1 MKQKFLAL
9 VLVLVMT
16 AAMLI
21 GCGNG
26 KQGGSNEAGTTNEDG
41 KLELVLWSVYNDD
54 GVEMLYTLVDKFNET
69 SDKYHLTLEY
79 GGTQAQVRQKL
90 ATYDKQYYPSLFMCE
105 PASVYDYEYGG
116 YVKPLQDFLDADSDK
131 WADDIFDVAKAAYS
145 NKDGDMLGGIMG
157 ISTKGWFVNVDML
170 KEAGYTLED
179 ITSFEKVTEASQAAH
194 TKGLCKY
201 GYTPYEA
208 FEIQN
213 MLCYQGQPIFDNE
226 NGFKDIPTT
235 CLFGEGDTYTYM
247 KKLAEMY
254 ANMFKDGTCYYGA
267 GGAGGASMFIN
278 EQLLFWAGTNSYA
291 FNIKDVNL
299 PFEWAFV
306 PLVGVDDNAAYKGC
320 AMPEGTGLFITNT
333 GDEAEMQGAYELIKF
348 FAQTENQLE
357 WCTYRGYVPY
367 TNEAA
372 TSEEWTTFATEK
384 FPSAV
389 TLLEKIKETPAELRL
404 PYSPVAS
411 SVNSACSRITSMI
424 SSEPDGDLDSFI
436 QEVTNNV
443 NKSIKLLE
451 MRGQ

>member
-1 MKQKFLAL
+1 MKKRFLAL
-9 VLVLVMT
+9 VLVLVM
-16 AAMLI
+16 AGAMLT
-21 GCGNG
+21 GCGGG
-26 KQGGSNEAGTTNEDG
+26 KDDGSSKAGSTNKDG

-54 GVEMLYTLVDKFNET
+54 GVETLYKLIDKFNET

-90 ATYDKQYYPSLFMCE
+90 ATYDEKYYPSLFMCE
-105 PASVYDYEYGG
+105 PASIYDYEYGG

-131 WADDIFDVAKAAYS
+131 WADDIFAAAKEAYS
-145 NKDGDMLGGIMG
+145 NKEGKMLGGIMG

-179 ITSFEKVTEASQAAH
+179 LTSLEKVAEAARAAH
-194 TKGLCKY
+194 SKGLCKY

-208 FEIQN
+208 FEMQN
-213 MLCYQGQPIFDNE
+213 MLCYQGIDIFDNE
-226 NGFKDIPTT
+226 NGFADTPTK
-235 CLFGEGDTYTYM
+235 CLLGEGDAYTYM
-247 KKLAEMY
+247 KKMTDTFAQMADE
-254 ANMFKDGTCYYGA
+254 GSYYNGA
-267 GGAGGASMFIN
+267 GGAAGASMFIN
-278 EQLLFWAGTNSYA
+278 EQLLFWGGTNSYA
-291 FNIKDVNL
+291 FNIKDITL

-306 PLVGVDDNAAYKGC
+306 PLMGIDDNAQYKGC

-333 GDEAEMQGAYELIKF
+333 SDEAEMQGAYELIKF

-372 TSEEWTTFATEK
+372 NSEEWTNFTTEK
-384 FPSAV
+384 FPSAA
-389 TLLEKIKETPAELRL
+389 TLLERIKTTPAELRL

-411 SVNSACSRITSMI
+411 SVNSACSRLNSMI
-424 SSEPDGDLDSFI
+424 SSDPTGDMDAYI
-436 QEVTNNV
+436 QEVANNV
-443 NKSIKLLE
+443 NKSLKLLE